1 MLHYGYPEIRD
12 LLFHGSFGLERESLR
27 VLGDGTLS
35 HTRNPLGESAHVT
48 RDFCENQTEVNTDP
62 CPSAEEAVRE
72 LDRFTA
78 NIQRVL
84 ADLPEPELLWPFSN
98 PPYIKAEN
106 DIPIARFDGDL
117 AEKTEYRRY
126 LSARYGRYLMTLS
139 GIHVNYSFSER
150 LLRAEFRIHENE
162 TRTNSARSVKST
174 RPEAGMAQTSR
185 TKAGGSEPMRG
196 MSAGQA
202 EEARFRKFRDQ
213 FYVELAEKAAVSGW
227 ILTALTAASPL
238 GDSSF
243 AVEGVTGEDYFPGM
257 ASIRCSELGYWNF
270 FTPVLDY
277 SDIHSYADSIE
288 SYVTGGV
295 LRAPSEL
302 YYPVRL
308 KPRGK
313 NTLDNLRSGGVSH
326 IELRMFDLNP
336 LAFSGVAVRD
346 VKFAQLLLIYLAAGP
361 AVRADKNAQIMAVR
375 NFKSAARYDLRT
387 VRLAST
393 DGNEMSM
400 HAAGLRLLHD
410 MKIFFRDCDQD
421 VQCVLDFELEK
432 FTDPKRRYAAAVK
445 EKYAGGFVKKGLALA
460 RQRQEESLRSLR
472 EGERNV

>member
-1 MLHYGYPEIRD
+1 MLHYEDPEIRD
-12 LLFHGSFGLERESLR
+12 LLFQGSFGLERESLR

-35 HTRNPLGESAHVT
+35 HTRHPFGEGAHVT

-78 NIQRVL
+78 SIQKTL
-84 ADLPEPELLWPFSN
+84 AELPEPELLWPFSN
-98 PPYIKAEN
+98 PPYIKHEN
-106 DIPIARFDGDL
+106 DIPIALFEGDL
-117 AEKTEYRRY
+117 AEKTDYRRY
-126 LSARYGRYLMTLS
+126 LSMRYGRYLMTLS
-139 GIHVNYSFSER
+139 GIHVNYSFSEE
-150 LLRAEFRIHENE
+150 LLRAEFRIREQSE
-162 TRTNSARSVKST
+162 SGS
-174 RPEAGMAQTSR
+174 PEPT
-185 TKAGGSEPMRG
+185 
-196 MSAGQA
+196 A
-202 EEARFRKFRDQ
+202 EAHFRKFRDQ
-213 FYVELAEKAAVSGW
+213 FYVELAEKAAVCGW
-227 ILTALTAASPL
+227 ILTAVTAASPL

-243 AVEGVTGEDYFPGM
+243 AEEGVTGGDYFPGM

-277 SDIHSYADSIE
+277 SDVRSYADSIE
-288 SYVTGGV
+288 AYVTSGV

-308 KPRGK
+308 KPRGQ
-313 NTLDNLRSGGVSH
+313 NTLENLRSGGVSH

-387 VRLAST
+387 VRLASP
-393 DGNEMSM
+393 DGNEESM
-400 HAAGLRLLHD
+400 HEAGLRMLRD
-410 MKIFFRDCDQD
+410 MQTFFSGCGQD

-432 FTDPKRRYAAAVK
+432 FTNPERRYAAAVR
-445 EKYAGGFVKKGLALA
+445 EKYAGGFVRKGLVLA

-472 EGERNV
+472 EENEHV

>member
-1 MLHYGYPEIRD
+1 M
-12 LLFHGSFGLERESLR
+12 
-27 VLGDGTLS
+27 
-35 HTRNPLGESAHVT
+35 
-48 RDFCENQTEVNTDP
+48 
-62 CPSAEEAVRE
+62 
-72 LDRFTA
+72 
-78 NIQRVL
+78 
-84 ADLPEPELLWPFSN
+84 
-98 PPYIKAEN
+98 
-106 DIPIARFDGDL
+106 
-117 AEKTEYRRY
+117 
-126 LSARYGRYLMTLS
+126 
-139 GIHVNYSFSER
+139 
-150 LLRAEFRIHENE
+150 
-162 TRTNSARSVKST
+162 
-174 RPEAGMAQTSR
+174 
-185 TKAGGSEPMRG
+185 
-196 MSAGQA
+196 
-202 EEARFRKFRDQ
+202 
-213 FYVELAEKAAVSGW
+213 
-227 ILTALTAASPL
+227 TAASPL

-243 AVEGVTGEDYFPGM
+243 AEEGVTGGDYFPGM

-277 SDIHSYADSIE
+277 SDIRSYADSIE
-288 SYVTGGV
+288 AYVTGGV

-393 DGNEMSM
+393 DGNKGSLHE
-400 HAAGLRLLHD
+400 AGLRLLQD
-410 MKIFFRDCDQD
+410 METFFRDCGRD

-432 FTDPKRRYAAAVK
+432 FTDPERRYAAAVK
-445 EKYAGGFVKKGLALA
+445 EKYAGGFVRKGLVLA

-472 EGERNV
+472 EGERHV

>member
-1 MLHYGYPEIRD
+1 MRQYENPGIREVV
-12 LLFHGSFGLERESLR
+12 FQGSFGLERERLR

-35 HTRNPLGESAHVT
+35 HTRHPFGESAHVT

-78 NIQRVL
+78 KLQRVL
-84 ADLPEPELLWPFSN
+84 AELPEPELLWPFSN
-98 PPYIKAEN
+98 PPYIRQEN
-106 DIPIARFDGDL
+106 DIPIAFFDGDL

-139 GIHVNYSFSER
+139 GIHVNYSFSEE
-150 LLRAEFRIHENE
+150 LLRAEFRIREREN
-162 TRTNSARSVKST
+162 A
-174 RPEAGMAQTSR
+174 
-185 TKAGGSEPMRG
+185 AGGTKTPQAKTAPRAESDSSEPMSG
-196 MSAGQA
+196 LSAEQT
-202 EEARFRKFRDQ
+202 EEARFRTFRDQ

-227 ILTALTAASPL
+227 ILTAVTAASPL

-243 AVEGVTGEDYFPGM
+243 AEEGVTGGDYFPGM

-277 SDIHSYADSIE
+277 SDIRSYADSIE
-288 SYVTGGV
+288 AYVTGGV

-393 DGNEMSM
+393 DGNKGSLHE
-400 HAAGLRLLHD
+400 AGLRLLQD
-410 MKIFFRDCDQD
+410 METFFRDCGRD

-432 FTDPKRRYAAAVK
+432 FTDPERRYAAAVK
-445 EKYAGGFVKKGLALA
+445 EKYAGGFVRKGLVLA

-472 EGERNV
+472 EGERHV

>member
-1 MLHYGYPEIRD
+1 MKYQLAIFD
-12 LLFHGSFGLERESLR
+12 L
-27 VLGDGTLS
+27 DGTILDTLEDLWTS
-35 HTRNPLGESAHVT
+35 GCYALRCNGMPERTIDEVRSFVGNGIRNYMRRAVPEGTS
-48 RDFCENQTEVNTDP
+48 
-62 CPSAEEAVRE
+62 EEL
-72 LDRFTA
+72 LDRVHADFTA
-78 NIQRVL
+78 HYAEHC
-84 ADLPEPELLWPFSN
+84 ADHTKPYAGIPELLT
-98 PPYIKAEN
+98 A
-106 DIPIARFDGDL
+106 
-117 AEKTEYRRY
+117 
-126 LSARYGRYLMTLS
+126 
-139 GIHVNYSFSER
+139 
-150 LLRAEFRIHENE
+150 LR
-162 TRTNSARSVKST
+162 S
-174 RPEAGMAQTSR
+174 AGMKTAVVSNKADYGVQTLI
-185 TKAGGSEPMRG
+185 G
-196 MSAGQA
+196 
-202 EEARFRKFRDQ
+202 
-213 FYVELAEKAAVSGW
+213 
-227 ILTALTAASPL
+227 
-238 GDSSF
+238 
-243 AVEGVTGEDYFPGM
+243 DYFPGM

-277 SDIHSYADSIE
+277 SDIRSYADSIE
-288 SYVTGGV
+288 AYVTGGV

-393 DGNEMSM
+393 DGNKGSLHE
-400 HAAGLRLLHD
+400 AGLRLLQD
-410 MKIFFRDCDQD
+410 METFFRDCGRD

-432 FTDPKRRYAAAVK
+432 FTDPERRYAAAVK
-445 EKYAGGFVKKGLALA
+445 EKYAGGFVRKGLVLA

-472 EGERNV
+472 EGERHV